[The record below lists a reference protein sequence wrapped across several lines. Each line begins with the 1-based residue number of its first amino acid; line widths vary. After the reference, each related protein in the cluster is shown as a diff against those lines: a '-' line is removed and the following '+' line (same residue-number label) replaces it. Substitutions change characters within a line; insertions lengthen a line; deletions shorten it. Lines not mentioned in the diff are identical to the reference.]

1 MNAIELKK
9 SNIIQR
15 LINTEDIDLLDRVQK
30 VIDHD
35 MLLTDEQYQM
45 LNERREKHIN
55 KNSESFSWYEVKKKL
70 NL

>member
-30 VIDHD
+30 VIDHE

-45 LNERREKHIN
+45 LNERRGKHIN
-55 KNSESFSWYEVKKKL
+55 KNSESLSWHEVKKKL

>member
-45 LNERREKHIN
+45 LNERRGKHIN
-55 KNSESFSWYEVKKKL
+55 KNSESFSWHEVKKKL

>member
-1 MNAIELKK
+1 MNAIELQK

-55 KNSESFSWYEVKKKL
+55 KNSESFSWHEVKKKL

>member
-30 VIDHD
+30 VIDHE

-45 LNERREKHIN
+45 LNERRGKHIN
-55 KNSESFSWYEVKKKL
+55 KNSESFSWHEVKKKL